1 MTKLLIIRHG
11 NSLANTQ
18 GVFAGATDSPLT
30 ELGHAQA
37 EKTAQ
42 YVAANYRVDAVYAS
56 DLQRAFDT
64 GKAVADKFGLTVN
77 ATSAMREIFAGEW
90 EGQPF
95 DMLDLR
101 HSYYIW
107 KTDIGNATCDGGE
120 SVAQLQKRIVA
131 EVTRIAEENPQKTV
145 VIATHATPVRVLQCF
160 CEGKALDEMKNI
172 PWVRNASVT
181 EVCWENGKLSLIR
194 AGYDAHLEG
203 MQSALPAN
211 C

>member
-1 MTKLLIIRHG
+1 MTKLLLIRHG

-30 ELGHAQA
+30 ELGHRQA
-37 EKTAQ
+37 EKTAR
-42 YVAANYRVDAVYAS
+42 YIAAHYPVDAVYAS

-64 GKAVADKFGLTVN
+64 GKAVADQFGLSVN
-77 ATSAMREIFAGEW
+77 ATKAMREIFAGAW
-90 EGQPF
+90 EGQSF
-95 DMLDLR
+95 DALDLR

-107 KTDIGNATCDGGE
+107 KTDIGNAVCDGGE
-120 SVAQLQKRIVA
+120 SVSQLQKRIVA
-131 EVTRIAEENPQKTV
+131 EVTRIARENPEKTV

-160 CEGKALDEMKNI
+160 CEGKTLDEMKNI
-172 PWVRNASVT
+172 PWVSNASVT
-181 EVCWENGKLSLIR
+181 EVCYENGNLSLVR
-194 AGYDAHLEG
+194 VGYDAHLEG